1 MGTGHICVVIV
12 VHVSTKCTLSRKQ
25 GDVIVGKTNG
35 KPGLIAFRVAH
46 ASKHGA
52 GVICKKDRGGIF
64 VNVFHVATRKQGAG
78 IVGKRNLM

>member
-35 KPGLIAFRVAH
+35 GPGLIAFRVVH
-46 ASKHGA
+46 SSKHGA
-52 GVICKKDRGGIF
+52 GVIGKQDRGGIF
-64 VNVFHVATRKQGAG
+64 VNVFHVATRKQCAD
-78 IVGKRNLM
+78 IVGQTNRA